1 MNYIRYPKYE
11 RHRFTCIL
19 EFVMNKKTAN
29 GLYFRRIIETHL
41 RSSRFIENLY
51 AIFSDK
57 TINIAGI
64 WRRGK
69 FFF

>member
-29 GLYFRRIIETHL
+29 GLYFIRIIETHL

-64 WRRGK
+64 GRRGK